1 MQVDNT
7 IWTINRHAS
16 AFDLIRK
23 LYKCMSWTLRLPMA
37 AIAISH
43 INRIFP
49 FRQAAI
55 CHHLTSRLFHSISR
69 PQLRCSCSFASCR
82 KCCTC
87 ICIESCFGSI
97 PIEIENSIR
106 ESRFIQLANWQW
118 FAGKKKFTDLV
129 LKFLNC
135 RAKRMTLKK
144 LSKMSGVNNGFFV

>member
-1 MQVDNT
+1 
-7 IWTINRHAS
+7 
-16 AFDLIRK
+16 
-23 LYKCMSWTLRLPMA
+23 MA

-87 ICIESCFGSI
+87 ICIESCFGAIFLVASSADYASGKCALSFPFRLTSLLI
-97 PIEIENSIR
+97 FN
-106 ESRFIQLANWQW
+106 AY
-118 FAGKKKFTDLV
+118 AGDLVMQCIMLHSLDRMCMMKLTKKKYQV
-129 LKFLNC
+129 SPSPKQSEI
-135 RAKRMTLKK
+135 KTLYS
-144 LSKMSGVNNGFFV
+144 L